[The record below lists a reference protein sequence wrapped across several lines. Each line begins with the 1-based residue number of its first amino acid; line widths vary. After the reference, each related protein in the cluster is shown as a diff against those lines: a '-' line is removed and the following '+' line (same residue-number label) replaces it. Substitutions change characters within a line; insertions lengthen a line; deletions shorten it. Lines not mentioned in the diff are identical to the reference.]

1 MVFVGVATIDTIALV
16 AGMPGPD
23 ERVVADDIVQAGGGP
38 AGTAAVAAARL
49 GVSAAFVGAVG
60 DDEDGE
66 RILAG
71 LAGEG
76 VDVSGAV
83 RVAGARS
90 AASIGLL
97 DGERNTRALINR
109 PGPPLRIAPASRAA
123 ELLAGA
129 AWVHTDHAG
138 WGAVAPLRGTAGFG
152 RPADEGS
159 PGSGF
164 TAQSTGG
171 LRPPADAGDP
181 VPGFTAGFRL
191 SVDAGNPI
199 PGFTARG
206 ADLYVPTLDALRA
219 RYGPEDTSALL
230 SQALA
235 EGAGCVVVTCGGDGV
250 IAAGPDGRQITVPA
264 LAVPAVSTLGA
275 GDVFHGALLAAIA
288 HGLPLPRQM
297 AYASAVA
304 GLSCRAL
311 DGRSGIPG
319 HAEALAAA
327 SSLEV
332 VKRA

>member
-1 MVFVGVATIDTIALV
+1 VAVGGTGPVVFVGVATIDTIALV
-16 AGMPGPD
+16 AGMPGRD
-23 ERVVADDIVQAGGGP
+23 ERIVADDMVQAGGGP

-76 VDVSGAV
+76 VDASGAV

-90 AASIGLL
+90 AASIGLV
-97 DGERNTRALINR
+97 DGQRGTRALINR
-109 PGPPLRIAPASRAA
+109 PAPPLRIEPASRAA
-123 ELLAGA
+123 ELLASAG
-129 AWVHTDHAG
+129 WVHADHAG
-138 WGAVAPLRGTAGFG
+138 WGAVTPVRDTAW
-152 RPADEGS
+152 
-159 PGSGF
+159 
-164 TAQSTGG
+164 
-171 LRPPADAGDP
+171 
-181 VPGFTAGFRL
+181 FRL

-199 PGFTARG
+199 PGFTARD
-206 ADLYVPTLDALRA
+206 ADLYGPTLAALRT
-219 RYGPEDTSALL
+219 RYGRQETAALL
-230 SQALA
+230 SAALA

-250 IAAGPDGRQITVPA
+250 IAAGRDGRRLAVPA

-288 HGLPLPRQM
+288 HDLPLPRQL
-297 AYASAVA
+297 AYASVVA

-332 VKRA
+332 TEHA